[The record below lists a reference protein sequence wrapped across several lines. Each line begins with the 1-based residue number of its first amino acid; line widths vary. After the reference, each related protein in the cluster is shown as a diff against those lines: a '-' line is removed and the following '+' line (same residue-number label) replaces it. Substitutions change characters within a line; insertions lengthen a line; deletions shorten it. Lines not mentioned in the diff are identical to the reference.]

1 MKISLKFFC
10 TAYVMVLFVSSLTG
24 AFLVRNASNMLWEQ
38 RVETVTAAAQYA
50 ADSFLSFAQTS
61 AQPMEGAWQQTIQAQ
76 IQNVLDES
84 VSSFWIEPE
93 EEGDARSQNLQDNE
107 GMYFFTGQGET
118 RMMEAVCRVRMGT
131 DRFLIHVTSD
141 FSQTQAYTMKLW
153 WSFSAAVCLFS
164 LGSGLCLFFLSR
176 RMVSPLQTL
185 MKTAQDIAAGDYGK
199 TVPTKSH
206 DEEIRHLAESFNTMS
221 VTVREKMDEIK
232 REGEKRDRFVSSFSH
247 EIKTPMTA
255 IMGYAQM
262 LHGYDLT
269 EDEKK
274 EAAGAIYQEA
284 RRLEKLSRQLLTL
297 YVYENERIDM
307 EPVRLTDLQQG
318 LSATIA
324 ALSRRYQV
332 TITTMW
338 SSAIVIANEE
348 LLISLLINLMDNACK
363 ATEKGGQIQIGCDEG
378 DERVTLW
385 VQDNGRGI
393 PKEHIPY
400 LTEAFYRED
409 KARSRALGG
418 AGLGLSL
425 CEKIARLHKTRLQFE
440 SEEGKGTRVF
450 FSLQKEEK
458 TDED

>member
-1 MKISLKFFC
+1 M
-10 TAYVMVLFVSSLTG
+10 
-24 AFLVRNASNMLWEQ
+24 RNASNMLWEQ
-38 RVETVTAAAQYA
+38 RMETVTAAAQYA

-76 IQNVLDES
+76 IRNVLDES
-84 VSSFWIEPE
+84 VSSFWIEPV
-93 EEGDARSQNLQDNE
+93 EEGDARSQHLQDNE
-107 GMYFFTGQGET
+107 GVYFFTGQGGNTHNGSRVSGTHGYRSVFDSCDIGFFPDAGLYNET
-118 RMMEAVCRVRMGT
+118 VVE
-131 DRFLIHVTSD
+131 FLSCGVSV
-141 FSQTQAYTMKLW
+141 F
-153 WSFSAAVCLFS
+153 V
-164 LGSGLCLFFLSR
+164 GSGLCLFFLSR
-176 RMVSPLQTL
+176 RMVSPLQAL
-185 MKTAQDIAAGDYGK
+185 MNTAQDIAAGDYGK
-199 TVPTKSH
+199 TVPMKSH

-232 REGEKRDRFVSSFSH
+232 KEGEKRDRFVSSFSH

-284 RRLEKLSRQLLTL
+284 KRLEKLSRQLLTL
-297 YVYENERIDM
+297 YVYENERISL
-307 EPVRLTDLQQG
+307 EPVCLMDVQQDV
-318 LSATIA
+318 SATIA
-324 ALSRRYQV
+324 ALSHRYQV

-338 SSAIVIANEE
+338 SAATVMANEE
-348 LLISLLINLMDNACK
+348 LLVSLLVNLMDNACK

-378 DERVTLW
+378 DETVTLW
-385 VQDNGRGI
+385 VQDHGRGI
-393 PKEHIPY
+393 PKDHIPY

-418 AGLGLSL
+418 AGLGLTL
-425 CEKIARLHKTRLQFE
+425 CEKIAQLHKTSLQFE

-450 FSLQKEEK
+450 FFSAKGENR
-458 TDED
+458 

>member
-10 TAYVMVLFVSSLTG
+10 TAYIVVLLASSLTG
-24 AFLVRNASNMLWEQ
+24 AFLVRNASDMLWEQ
-38 RVETVTAAAQYA
+38 RVETVCSAAQYA

-61 AQPMEGAWQQTIQAQ
+61 AQPIEGAWQQTIQTQ

-84 VSSFWIEPE
+84 ISSFWIEPV
-93 EEGDARSQNLQDNE
+93 EEGDARSQHLQDNE
-107 GMYFFTGQGET
+107 GVYFFTGQGET
-118 RMMEAVCRVRMGT
+118 RIMEAVCRVRMGT

-141 FSQTQAYTMKLW
+141 FSQTEAYSSALW
-153 WSFSAAVCLFS
+153 WRFSAAVCLLA

-176 RMVSPLQTL
+176 RMVSPLQAL
-185 MKTAQDIAAGDYGK
+185 MNTAQDIAAGDYGK
-199 TVPTKSH
+199 TVPMKSH
-206 DEEIRHLAESFNTMS
+206 DVEIRHLAESFNTMS

-232 REGEKRDRFVSSFSH
+232 QEGEKRDRFVSSFSH

-307 EPVRLTDLQQG
+307 EPVCLTDVQQDV
-318 LSATIA
+318 SATIA
-324 ALSRRYQV
+324 ALSHRYQV

-338 SSAIVIANEE
+338 SAATVMANEE
-348 LLISLLINLMDNACK
+348 LLVSLLVNLMDNACK

-378 DERVTLW
+378 DETVTLW
-385 VQDNGRGI
+385 VQDHGRGI
-393 PKEHIPY
+393 PKDHIPY

-418 AGLGLSL
+418 AGLGLTL
-425 CEKIARLHKTRLQFE
+425 CEKIAQLHKTSLQFE
-440 SEEGKGTRVF
+440 SEEGKGTRVS
-450 FSLQKEEK
+450 FSLPKEK
-458 TDED
+458 TDEN